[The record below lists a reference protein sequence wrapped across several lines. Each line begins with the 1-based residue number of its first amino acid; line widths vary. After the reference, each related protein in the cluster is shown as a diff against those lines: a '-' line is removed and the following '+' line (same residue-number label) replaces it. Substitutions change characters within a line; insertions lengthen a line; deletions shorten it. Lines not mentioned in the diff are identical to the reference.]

1 MAACAFPI
9 HCGAVSLI
17 FLLVRLM
24 PTQKQMQS
32 QKLIALSKEV
42 GLPVRELMLSDAH
55 LEQVAPIFYEGLP
68 KLARMT
74 MNRDK
79 FKAFFVKQR
88 LQIADELFPVKA

>member
-1 MAACAFPI
+1 
-9 HCGAVSLI
+9 
-17 FLLVRLM
+17 M

>member
-1 MAACAFPI
+1 M
-9 HCGAVSLI
+9 
-17 FLLVRLM
+17 
-24 PTQKQMQS
+24 
-32 QKLIALSKEV
+32 
-42 GLPVRELMLSDAH
+42 RELILSDEN

-88 LQIADELFPVKA
+88 QQIAEELFPVKG